1 VIGLLGAG
9 NMARAIARGLG
20 EPVLASDAGS
30 GRAARL
36 VDELGGEVLGNAE
49 LVERA
54 DLVLLAHK
62 PHQLDAVAK
71 DLPPAKGVV
80 SVLAGT
86 TLAELRAA
94 WPDTPVAR
102 TMPNTAVEVR
112 AGVTCVADGGDLD
125 VSGLFGRLGR
135 VVTLPE
141 SQLDLAG
148 AVAGVAPAY
157 YAVIAEAWT
166 DAAVRRGLRAPVA
179 GELVAAAMEG
189 SAKLLAARGMDT
201 LAVRREVTS
210 PGGTTA
216 RGLAALERGGLR
228 PALDDALEAVLSR

>member
-1 VIGLLGAG
+1 
-9 NMARAIARGLG
+9 MARAIARGLG
-20 EPVLASDAGS
+20 EPVLASDGGS
-30 GRAARL
+30 GRAAEL
-36 VDELGGEVLGNAE
+36 VAELGGEVVSNAE

-62 PHQLDAVAK
+62 PYQLATVAEGM
-71 DLPPAKGVV
+71 PRAKGVV
-80 SVLAGT
+80 SVLGGT

-94 WPDTPVAR
+94 WPGAPVAR

-112 AGVTCVADGGDLD
+112 AGVTCVAEGGDLD
-125 VSGLFGRLGR
+125 VAELFGRIGR

-141 SQLDLAG
+141 AQIDVAS
-148 AVAGVAPAY
+148 AVMGVAPAY

-189 SAKLLAARGMDT
+189 SARLLAARDMDT

-216 RGLAALERGGLR
+216 RGLAALERHGLR
-228 PALDDALEAVLSR
+228 AALDDAMEAVLTR